1 MKKLMLHIVLFL
13 FVSMAWSQKAFLS
26 LEASSKTVEKGQP
39 LVITI
44 KTNVDAQIDFDL
56 PDEFEQSGA
65 TQSGMSSSMTYQN
78 GRASVVRFSYE
89 KLTGHF
95 EEEGTYRIGPAK
107 IQTPNG
113 EVTSNVLKIEVFKR
127 QNMISEN
134 PEENL
139 NKPIFGIIQQSKR
152 EIYEGEALVLEGKVY
167 AQLDILEVE
176 SYQPFELEGPAHKH
190 QLDKSNQVTSRFE
203 KIGGRELVTFRIGK
217 TLIFP
222 EKIGT
227 FEIEPFET
235 ILRYDDQRSFLPQRG
250 RIRSNESSITVL
262 PLPDGVP
269 DNFIQGV
276 GRFSLQSSVD
286 SNELEQGEVLTIH
299 LNVAGYG
306 NLHNIEAPTLKLP
319 KGMVLYGDPEE
330 KDSIA
335 YTVRGAE
342 GCKKFTYYVQ
352 LNKSGEI
359 DLPEIAISYFDIATE
374 QYETL
379 HADLPK
385 VRVNPSENVAFSQ
398 QPEASAEESSVQN
411 KLLPPIEDE
420 NITAFD
426 SSFYAGVQGVL
437 WGFTPIALGLILGL
451 FVRYRKNTE
460 EEREI
465 KTKVLEARQKALL
478 ELDELQNS
486 DLSPETLQRLKR
498 SIKEYLATKF
508 KVETSMISVPFL
520 QQLAAEKMNN
530 EIKTELVA
538 LFNTIDE
545 LRYSG
550 GALKSDESQIAEAA
564 SKIINK
570 L

>member
-176 SYQPFELEGPAHKH
+176 SYQPFELEGPAQKH

-203 KIGGRELVTFRIGK
+203 NIGGRELVTFRIGK

-411 KLLPPIEDE
+411 KLLPPIADE

-437 WGFTPIALGLILGL
+437 WGCTPIALGLILGL

-486 DLSPETLQRLKR
+486 DLSPEALQRLKR
-498 SIKEYLATKF
+498 SIREYLATKF
-508 KVETSMISVPFL
+508 NVESSMISVPFL

>member
-1 MKKLMLHIVLFL
+1 MLHIVLFL

-176 SYQPFELEGPAHKH
+176 SYQPFELEGPAQKH

-203 KIGGRELVTFRIGK
+203 NIGGRELVTFRIGK

-411 KLLPPIEDE
+411 KLLPPIADE

-437 WGFTPIALGLILGL
+437 WGCTPIALGLILGL

-486 DLSPETLQRLKR
+486 DLSPEALQRLKR
-498 SIKEYLATKF
+498 SIREYLATKF
-508 KVETSMISVPFL
+508 NVESSMISVPFL

>member
-13 FVSMAWSQKAFLS
+13 FVSMTWSQKAFLS

-113 EVTSNVLKIEVFKR
+113 EVTSKVLKIEVFKR

-176 SYQPFELEGPAHKH
+176 SYQPFELEGPAQKH

-203 KIGGRELVTFRIGK
+203 NIGGRELVTFRIGK

-411 KLLPPIEDE
+411 KLLPPIADE

-437 WGFTPIALGLILGL
+437 WGCTPIALGLILGL

-486 DLSPETLQRLKR
+486 DLSPEALQRLKR
-498 SIKEYLATKF
+498 SIREYLATKF
-508 KVETSMISVPFL
+508 NVESSMISVPFL